1 MKRLTPATVTMLMF
15 GVVGCLVVAY
25 VAKGLLAVDAKPPL
39 EMRNLPMALG
49 EIAPGTVIT
58 EEHIGSGPFPADRL
72 ERDMLLA
79 NRVIVGRVAKTE
91 IPAASP
97 IRAGQLYQPGEMPAL
112 DVAQGMRA
120 VSVEVGE
127 SVHMVEGLIK
137 PGQFVDVHF
146 TVTSAGNDDN
156 LQGGLTMRLF
166 KGVRVVSINRNL
178 AQGRVERGSN
188 RVTLELSEEQ
198 ANMLILA
205 REKGQ
210 ITLSYT
216 PEGRGDGGMAVSSDE
231 RATLDQILGLSVK
244 PPVQTEIFRGT
255 GRSVLTWRDGRLI
268 NADGPATAPARTA
281 PAQLPTPTP
290 PVATPPASTPTYTP
304 QPVSSPTT
312 AMNFPL
318 H

>member
-25 VAKGLLAVDAKPPL
+25 VAKGLLAVDAKPPI
-39 EMRNLPMALG
+39 EMRNLPMALA

-79 NRVIVGRVAKTE
+79 NRVIVGRVAKAK

-97 IRAGQLYQPGEMPAL
+97 IHAGQLYQPGEMPAL

-146 TVTSAGNDDN
+146 TVTSAGDNAN

-178 AQGRVERGSN
+178 AQGRVERGGN
-188 RVTLELSEEQ
+188 RVTLELTEDQ
-198 ANMLILA
+198 ANTLILA

-210 ITLSYT
+210 ITLTYT
-216 PEGRGDGGMAVSSDE
+216 PEGRGDGGMAVSGDE

-255 GRSVLTWRDGRLI
+255 GRSVLTWRDGRLM
-268 NADGPATAPARTA
+268 NADGPATAPARPS
-281 PAQLPTPTP
+281 PAQLPTP
-290 PVATPPASTPTYTP
+290 PVATPPAPTYTP

-312 AMNFPL
+312 VMNFPL